1 MIYPTEGY
9 ISMAIEDARQRALVM
24 NLSIDGYDLR
34 QINVSQGLVIPEPG
48 KKLLAFCI
56 TYNYRL

>member
-1 MIYPTEGY
+1 MIYPAEGY

-34 QINVSQGLVIPEPG
+34 QINVSQALVIPSLE
-48 KKLLAFCI
+48 KKITSLL
-56 TYNYRL
+56 YNI